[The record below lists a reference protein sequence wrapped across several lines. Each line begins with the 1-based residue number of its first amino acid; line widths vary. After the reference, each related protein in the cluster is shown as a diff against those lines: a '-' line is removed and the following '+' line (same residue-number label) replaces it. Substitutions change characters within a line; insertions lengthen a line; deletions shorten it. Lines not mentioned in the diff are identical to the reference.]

1 MIPVLGSTTA
11 FSGIGDPSGIV
22 VGILGLDSAVVVP
35 GSPVLG
41 SSSAG
46 GNGGISSSPTVGG
59 LTTVPASGSL
69 GNSGTVSSSL
79 G

>member
-1 MIPVLGSTTA
+1 MIPVLGSTVA
-11 FSGIGDPSGIV
+11 LGGIGDPSGIV
-22 VGILGLDSAVVVP
+22 VGILGLDSVGTVP

-41 SSSAG
+41 RSSAG
-46 GNGGISSSPTVGG
+46 GNGGISSSTVGG